1 MVEDITA
8 IVSTLGFSSP
18 EAFIGLLFLVLAV
31 IGAIVV
37 VVTIHPVL
45 QYYPYMSPNARIRAR
60 IGRLFNEKQIS
71 EIVEADNLEEVKNY
85 LRGVP
90 AYATYIEEYN
100 LEKAL
105 DSQLAET
112 YDLVARIAPDA
123 VKDTFEILLSKWDI
137 RNLKSVIIAKEAGL
151 TAEETMDLLV
161 PFGTLKESHDNFID
175 AKDITEIINALEGT
189 EYAQIMEDA
198 LPAYQKTGM
207 ILPLEAA
214 LDKNYLDKLVK
225 SVANPADENKSLL
238 QSYIGTIVDS
248 TNLKMILR
256 AKVDGLKFDDL
267 EPYIIS
273 SGYQLREWKLK
284 ELMESEDIDGVLS
297 SLEGSDYSHV
307 LANSVPEYSST
318 GSITPFEAAL
328 DENIRKVAK
337 SISQKNTIGIGTII
351 GFLSRKEIEVRNL
364 KIIVRGK
371 TEQGFSNSMIKEML
385 V

>member
-8 IVSTLGFSSP
+8 IVSTLGFPSP
-18 EAFIGLLFLVLAV
+18 EAFIGLLLLVLAV

-45 QYYPYMSPNARIRAR
+45 QYYPYTSPNARIRAR
-60 IGRLFNEKQIS
+60 IGKLFNEKQLS
-71 EIVEADNLEEVKNY
+71 EIVEADNLGEVKNY

-90 AYATYIEEYN
+90 AYAAYIEEYN

-161 PFGTLKESHDNFID
+161 PFGSLKESQDSFIE
-175 AKDITEIINALEGT
+175 AKNITEIINALEGT
-189 EYAQIMEDA
+189 EYAQILENA
-198 LPAYQKTGM
+198 LPAYEKTDM

-214 LDKNYLDKLVK
+214 LDNDYLDKLVK

-267 EPYIIS
+267 EPYMVS

-297 SLEGSDYSHV
+297 SLEGSDYSQV
-307 LANSVPEYSST
+307 LATSVPEYSST

-351 GFLSRKEIEVRNL
+351 GFLNRKEIEVRNL
-364 KIIVRGK
+364 KVIVRGK

-385 V
+385 I

>member
-8 IVSTLGFSSP
+8 IVSTLGFPSP
-18 EAFIGLLFLVLAV
+18 EAFIGLLLLVLAV

-45 QYYPYMSPNARIRAR
+45 QYYPYTSPNARIRAR
-60 IGRLFNEKQIS
+60 IGKLFNEKQLS
-71 EIVEADNLEEVKNY
+71 EIVEADNLSEVKNY

-90 AYATYIEEYN
+90 AYAAYIEEYN

-161 PFGTLKESHDNFID
+161 PFGSLKESQDNFIE
-175 AKDITEIINALEGT
+175 AKNITEIINALEGT
-189 EYAQIMEDA
+189 EYAQILENA
-198 LPAYQKTGM
+198 LPAYQKTNM

-267 EPYIIS
+267 EPYMVS

-297 SLEGSDYSHV
+297 SLEGSDYSKV
-307 LANSVPEYSST
+307 LATSVPEYSST

-351 GFLSRKEIEVRNL
+351 GFLNRKEIEVRNL